1 VATDAAR
8 PAAPTAAAPAPQAQA
23 PTQRAARPDV
33 VRVSNTQGLAG
44 ALQVAIAKGYFQEQG
59 IDIQR
64 EEFGNAAEAVVP
76 LSRGDLDSGSIAPN
90 ASFFNALGR
99 GVRLTLAL
107 AGTQLEAAGRGLP
120 LMVRLGPNG
129 PVIRE
134 LADLRGKRVA
144 HNQRGVVTEWAL
156 ERMLGEVGLTLADVQ
171 TEYMPFPDVMAALGG
186 STIDASIMP
195 EPFATVSA
203 ERDLAEPLVEAGD
216 YFPGAQ
222 LAVQTFS
229 DRFAHQRPEV
239 ARRFAVAYL
248 QGTRDYMDAMEL
260 GRDRETVI
268 AILSQA
274 SGFPASLLDKAGY
287 FPVRRDGRVNTE
299 ALHAMLDWLVQH
311 NYVPTKPDIGPLIDT
326 QFADHARGVLDGAA
340 ERRPGTDQLSASR
353 IR

>member
-1 VATDAAR
+1 
-8 PAAPTAAAPAPQAQA
+8 
-23 PTQRAARPDV
+23 V

-44 ALQVAIAKGYFQEQG
+44 ALQIAIARGYFQEQG

-64 EEFGNAAEAVVP
+64 EEFGNAAQAVVP
-76 LSRGDLDSGSIAPN
+76 LSKGDLDTGSIAPN

-99 GVRLTLAL
+99 DIRLTLAL
-107 AGTQLEAAGRGLP
+107 AGTQLEPGGRGLP
-120 LMVRLGPNG
+120 LMVRLGSTG
-129 PVIRE
+129 PVVRD

-171 TEYMPFPDVMAALGG
+171 SEYMPFPEVMAAFGG

-195 EPFATVSA
+195 EPFATVSD
-203 ERDLAEPLVEAGD
+203 ERDLGDPLVEAGD
-216 YFPGAQ
+216 YIPGAQ

-229 DRFAHQRPEV
+229 DRFAHERPEV

-260 GRDRETVI
+260 GRDREAVI
-268 AILSQA
+268 AILAQA
-274 SGFPASLLDKAGY
+274 SGFPPSLLDKAGY
-287 FPVRRDGRVNTE
+287 FPVRRDGRVNAE
-299 ALHAMLDWLVQH
+299 ALYAMLDWLVQH
-311 NYVPTKPDIGPLIDT
+311 NYVSPKPDIAPLLDT
-326 QFADHARGVLDGAA
+326 QFADHARTVLAGAA
-340 ERRPGTDQLSASR
+340 GRSPSSDQLSASR